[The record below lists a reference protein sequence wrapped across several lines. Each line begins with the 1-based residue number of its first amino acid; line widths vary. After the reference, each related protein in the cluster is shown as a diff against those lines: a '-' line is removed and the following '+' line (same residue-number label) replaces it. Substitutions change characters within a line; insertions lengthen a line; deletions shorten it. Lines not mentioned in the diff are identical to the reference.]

1 MDPYRALICQLDQ
14 GKQARVMKFFT
25 YIEDIST
32 SKGIPKELII
42 DKNLK
47 LFDFNLKSGP
57 NAMHP
62 LHFAVQANNFKAIE
76 KLKRIQTIENI
87 DFFERDGINL
97 DFPQEFAAPSAPVY
111 KVVMRA
117 QKNIITRKYIEIKT
131 EQASGFPFLTNP
143 LVNQFNQNTKNIK
156 KNQLSI
162 GQSFLE

>member
-62 LHFAVQANNFKAIE
+62 LHFAV
-76 KLKRIQTIENI
+76 
-87 DFFERDGINL
+87 
-97 DFPQEFAAPSAPVY
+97 
-111 KVVMRA
+111 
-117 QKNIITRKYIEIKT
+117 
-131 EQASGFPFLTNP
+131 
-143 LVNQFNQNTKNIK
+143 
-156 KNQLSI
+156 
-162 GQSFLE
+162 